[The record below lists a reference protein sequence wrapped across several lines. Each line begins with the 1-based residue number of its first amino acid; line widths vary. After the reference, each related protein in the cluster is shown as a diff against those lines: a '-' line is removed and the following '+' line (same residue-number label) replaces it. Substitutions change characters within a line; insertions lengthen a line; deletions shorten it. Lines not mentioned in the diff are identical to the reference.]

1 MHWSSTWS
9 SSKEAGAPPR
19 LYARWV
25 GTAVLLSS
33 MEGAMAQVI
42 KREQERVKELQKDLQ
57 QKSSHVIQYLHLMF
71 AHV

>member
-1 MHWSSTWS
+1 M
-9 SSKEAGAPPR
+9 

-33 MEGAMAQVI
+33 IEGAVAQVI
-42 KREQERVKELQKDLQ
+42 KRERERVKELQKDLQ